1 MCKNATS
8 TAASL
13 MAAIKPSIVS
23 LLTIEGLANTPNG
36 IAAINAYDAAL
47 VAVEN
52 WTSGTTAENVLQLIG
67 DFQTVFNTLPIPPAD
82 AALANII
89 LAGVEATIGVITANS
104 PAPALP
110 VAIAGTAA
118 TEEES
123 TAMYQMEVAKATE
136 AKVAA
141 LVPHFKRSIWHS
153 AAHQY
158 HVTWNEASAAGG
170 YPETAR
176 I

>member
-13 MAAIKPSIVS
+13 MAAIKPSLVS
-23 LLTIEGLANTPNG
+23 LLTYENIANTPNG

-47 VAVEN
+47 AAVQN
-52 WTSGTTAENVLQLIG
+52 WKSGTTATDVLQVIAA
-67 DFQTVFNTLPIPPAD
+67 FQTAFNALPIPPAD

-89 LAGVEATIGVITANS
+89 LAGVEAVIGVLAANS
-104 PAPALP
+104 PAPSAP
-110 VAIAGTAA
+110 TPTVGAASEEEITAA
-118 TEEES
+118 HQ
-123 TAMYQMEVAKATE
+123 AQVAVETE
-136 AKVAA
+136 AKVIA
-141 LVPHFKRSIWHS
+141 LVPEFKRSIWHS

-158 HVTWNEASAAGG
+158 KSTWNGAVHKGNFPA
-170 YPETAR
+170 TLD